1 MKKFLLPFAA
11 ILMAA
16 TAVAAPLKV
25 KKSPV
30 LPTIE
35 NSRFSAATQIEVAP
49 AMAKAPSRAGET
61 PSMDYTLAGAP
72 YTALAL
78 KFSNAQGQQI
88 DPSGIP
94 FAMAFEINAQAATQL
109 AGNKI
114 TAISFYTGLN
124 QATNKND
131 ILSGN
136 VFLSNDLSKDFV
148 YTEAYTCGTKA
159 AAKVTVPL
167 TTPYVIEA
175 GKPVFVGF
183 NFKIANANDLYMV
196 VDGIQHDTDEGGW
209 FANQTQDADGNL
221 VWDWTNMAEI
231 GRAAYGFFTISATLE
246 GESLPVDGAVLFGS
260 QMPVTVESGK
270 PFEFLVGVTNQ
281 ASNEVSNVDVRYTI
295 GSQTP
300 VTVNVP
306 LEAPIKFNEQSVAL
320 ISGAVADAPAVN
332 LPVKIE
338 VVGVNGNPNTNTTAA
353 VTVNDL
359 LTALAPGA
367 NFKRNVL
374 IEEATSIGCG
384 WCPIGA
390 VMMEML
396 RKTFT
401 DNSVARIAVHNNY
414 GGTTDPM
421 YTLMYSKFFSTYV
434 TSYPSAF
441 INRTTEIYPG
451 SHDDIVAEVEYLKSY
466 PAVADIDFTTAY
478 DESTKKIKFNTNT
491 TFALDIPNASSI
503 YKLFFIISEDQ
514 VGPYNQLNYCSGQKP
529 DAAYGDWTSKGQSV
543 SMLFDDVARNIGT
556 VSGVVG
562 SVPTSVEN
570 GKAVEY
576 SYDLSASKV
585 TNFDN
590 AYVTVGLLNTV
601 SGTVDQVAFKS
612 FKEAASGIADVVASA
627 DVAVSVAG
635 RTVSVAGAAAQVY
648 NLAGQLAAVIAD
660 GASAELPSG
669 LYIVKAGSTV
679 KKIAL

>member
-11 ILMAA
+11 IVMAA
-16 TAVAAPLKV
+16 TAVAAPLKI

-72 YTALAL
+72 YTALSL
-78 KFSNAQGQQI
+78 QFQ

-94 FAMAFEINAQAATQL
+94 FAMAFEINAQTATQL

-124 QATNKND
+124 KSTEKND

-136 VFLSNDLSKDFV
+136 VFLSNDLSKDFI

-231 GRAAYGFFTISATLE
+231 GGASLGFFTISATLE

-270 PFEFLVGVTNQ
+270 PFQFLIGVTNQ
-281 ASNEVSNVDVRYTI
+281 ASNAVSNVDVRYTI

-320 ISGAVADAPAVN
+320 VSGAVADAPAVN

-338 VVGVNGNPNTNTTAA
+338 IVGVNGNPNTNTSAA
-353 VTVNDL
+353 VTANDL
-359 LTALAPGA
+359 LIALAPGA
-367 NFKRNVL
+367 NYKRNVL

-384 WCPIGA
+384 WCPVGA

-401 DNSVARIAVHNNY
+401 DNSVARIAVHTDFN
-414 GGTTDPM
+414 GVKDPM
-421 YTLMYSKFFSTYV
+421 YTLMYNKFLSTYA

-441 INRTTEIYPG
+441 INRTNEIYPG
-451 SHDDIVAEVEYLKSY
+451 SHEDIVAEINYIKSY
-466 PAVADIDFTTAY
+466 PAVADIDFTTTY

-491 TFALDIPNASSI
+491 TFALDIPNASAI

-529 DAAYGDWTSKGQSV
+529 NAAYGDWTEKGQSV
-543 SMLFDDVARNIGT
+543 STLFDDVARNIGT

-562 SVPTSVEN
+562 SVPASVEN
-570 GKAVEY
+570 GKAVAY
-576 SYDLSASKV
+576 SYDLSATKV

-590 AYVTVGLLNTV
+590 AFVTVGLLNTV

-648 NLAGQLAAVIAD
+648 NLAGQLAATIAD
-660 GASAELPSG
+660 GASIELPAG